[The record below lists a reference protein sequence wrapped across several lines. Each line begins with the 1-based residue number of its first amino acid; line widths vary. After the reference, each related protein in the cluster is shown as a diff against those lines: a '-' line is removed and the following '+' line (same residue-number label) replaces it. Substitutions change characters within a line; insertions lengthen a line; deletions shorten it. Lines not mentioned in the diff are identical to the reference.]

1 MNKHRQGIIDR
12 TLLKS
17 IECFKVPGLYCNGR
31 QMARYRSTETNT
43 TNSTEAV
50 IDIFP
55 NGQSTYG
62 NNSLN
67 HLGSESITKKQIQ
80 YVMQL

>member
-1 MNKHRQGIIDR
+1 MK
-12 TLLKS
+12 
-17 IECFKVPGLYCNGR
+17 CFQVPGLYCNGR
-31 QMARYRSTETNT
+31 QIARYRSTETNT

-50 IDIFP
+50 IDMFP

-62 NNSLN
+62 NNNLN

>member
-1 MNKHRQGIIDR
+1 MDKN
-12 TLLKS
+12 LLKF
-17 IECFKVPGLYCNGR
+17 IECFQVPGLYCNGR
-31 QMARYRSTETNT
+31 QMAKYRSTETNT

-50 IDIFP
+50 IDMFP

-62 NNSLN
+62 NNNLN
-67 HLGSESITKKQIQ
+67 HLGSDSITNKQIQ